1 MISKRRLLQRI
12 KFLAGLLNGVWV
24 GVVILGFLWLLLLL
38 YTALQRSSSIYSAW
52 VDNYDY
58 KQDVPMADS
67 ALRGYDY
74 PLAAGAAGSPVSIHK
89 GYVYENGHGVHNNTY
104 YTYPDYYDSNPQQYA
119 SSSYNP
125 HLARSYPA
133 NHRSST
139 SGTATPPFSN
149 ALYGPP
155 LPGDSEKIAVQTPTT
170 EHSNSQPP
178 HSHDGRSP

>member
-1 MISKRRLLQRI
+1 
-12 KFLAGLLNGVWV
+12 
-24 GVVILGFLWLLLLL
+24 
-38 YTALQRSSSIYSAW
+38 
-52 VDNYDY
+52 
-58 KQDVPMADS
+58 MADS

-125 HLARSYPA
+125 HLARPYPA

-178 HSHDGRSP
+178 HSHDGRSPWYTHIINDHAYVQLSLQNSLSISLWKGVIAEQHPFWQIATIYNYLLWRYVFCLRHFWN